1 MKKFYAILAA
11 VCLLSACSDGENAS
25 FTETTAAET
34 AAIEETT
41 TVSEAAEYTI
51 HYEERR
57 GNPSEEQDRLYE
69 FLSENWSCDE
79 LIKEIDLFR
88 VRMSELS
95 DDYSLPDEYTVYADE
110 YFADFDGDG
119 NGELYVCRNTSFYS
133 EVPLAE
139 YRELWYTDGE
149 SCIQVYSGG
158 GLDMLYGGIF
168 EPQGG
173 IPLMYVVPEVYTSS
187 AFQSADV
194 YFIKDGKP
202 VLYELPKSE
211 YFLCG
216 SERLFIKA
224 YGESEYKELADA
236 FDKTRNDPDSFQ
248 TLGWVDGE
256 LKIISGYGENGAEN
270 T

>member
-11 VCLLSACSDGENAS
+11 ICLLSACSGGKGAS
-25 FTETTAAET
+25 FTETTVAET

-41 TVSEAAEYTI
+41 AVPEAAEYTI

-57 GNPSEEQDRLYE
+57 GNPSKEQDRLYE

-158 GLDMLYGGIF
+158 GLDILYGGIC

-211 YFLCG
+211 YFLYG
-216 SERLFIKA
+216 GERLFIET
-224 YGESEYKELADA
+224 YGKSEYKELADA
-236 FDKTRNDPDSFQ
+236 FDKTRDAPDGFQ
-248 TLGWVDGE
+248 TIGWVDGE
-256 LKIISGYGENGAEN
+256 LKIISGYGAEN

>member
-1 MKKFYAILAA
+1 MKKIYALLAA
-11 VCLLSACSDGENAS
+11 VCLLSACSDSEMAS
-25 FTETTAAET
+25 ETTAASET
-34 AAIEETT
+34 ASVTETT
-41 TVSEAAEYTI
+41 TAETTTSVPSDYTLN
-51 HYEERR
+51 YAERSADV
-57 GNPSEEQDRLYE
+57 SEEQDRLYE

-95 DDYSLPDEYTVYADE
+95 DDYSMPDEYTVYADE

-119 NGELYVCRNTSFYS
+119 NGELYVCRNTDFYP
-133 EVPLAE
+133 EVPLAV

-149 SCIQVYSGG
+149 SCIQVYSSG
-158 GLDMLYGGIF
+158 GLYMLCGGIC

-173 IPLMYVVPEVYTSS
+173 IPLMYVVPWIYTSS

-194 YFIKDGKP
+194 YYISDGKP
-202 VLYELPKSE
+202 TLYELPKSE

-216 SERLFIKA
+216 GGRLFIKT
-224 YGESEYKELADA
+224 YGESDKKL
-236 FDKTRNDPDSFQ
+236 DKTRDDPDSFQ
-248 TLGWVDGE
+248 TIGWVDGE
-256 LKIISGYGENGAEN
+256 LKIISGYGAEN